1 MKFDKLNKMAV
12 REWLALTG
20 AVQAAQS
27 GMLYW
32 VFLFGSDM
40 LDLGISK
47 ITYGSKI

>member
-27 GMLYW
+27 GMLHW
-32 VFLFGSDM
+32 VFLFGSDL
-40 LDLGISK
+40 LDLRISK
-47 ITYGSKI
+47 TTYGSKI